1 MDKIT
6 RRSFIK
12 KTAVATVGITAFPM
26 IFIPKA
32 KAHWAKKTIVHP
44 NVDNLRVVGITD
56 LNMTKIEKEIPQ
68 DWADQEKLVNKKA
81 VEENIDKMA
90 CGLAQASNPQE
101 AWRTIFIKPSGKSWS
116 DTVVAIKT
124 NCIFVQYT
132 RSAV

>member
-12 KTAVATVGITAFPM
+12 ITVAAGVGIAAFPT

-32 KAHWAKKTIVHP
+32 KAYWAPKTRGHP
-44 NVDNLRVVGITD
+44 NLDNLRVVGITD
-56 LNMTKIEKEIPQ
+56 SRMTKIDKEIPQ

-81 VEENIDKMA
+81 VEENIDKLA
-90 CGLAQASNPQE
+90 CSLVDTRNPSE
-101 AWRTIFIKPSGKSWS
+101 AWRSIFIKPPQKSWS

-132 RSAV
+132 RR